1 MVQRCHNDA
10 EWGFLFACGFGFFF
24 FFFDLLVT
32 AGPFQSVNF
41 HKFGKFP
48 SI

>member
-1 MVQRCHNDA
+1 MVQKCHNNVG
-10 EWGFLFACGFGFFF
+10 WGFLFACGFVFF

-48 SI
+48 SIF